1 MSMMLAAKFGM
12 KLSAIKEGIECALT
26 EYLYYHALTP
36 YYDALTPSHPSP
48 LQPTPK
54 THSGGQGQFGA
65 ISPSDWKVPG
75 TSPVGENSFGKAD
88 GADEPWF
95 SEAVSTV
102 EMDLAKGAE
111 TMEAFTM
118 QAADF
123 KVAKFADTKPYDW
136 KSNDAGKKELIEA
149 LGGLAKFLDAGDKP
163 IAAAWDKLHPDPVK
177 VEAEKKKAEVAAKK
191 KAEEAAA
198 KKAEEAEAK

>member
-1 MSMMLAAKFGM
+1 M
-12 KLSAIKEGIECALT
+12 KLVALSLLVPVANAWVVSPSLSSRTSLKAVEGSGMNNGYVPASAG
-26 EYLYYHALTP
+26 
-36 YYDALTPSHPSP
+36 D
-48 LQPTPK
+48 
-54 THSGGQGQFGA
+54 GGQGQFGA

-177 VEAEKKKAEVAAKK
+177 VEAEKKKAEEAAKK

>member
-1 MSMMLAAKFGM
+1 M
-12 KLSAIKEGIECALT
+12 KLSSVEGSGMNNGYVPAS
-26 EYLYYHALTP
+26 AG
-36 YYDALTPSHPSP
+36 D
-48 LQPTPK
+48 
-54 THSGGQGQFGA
+54 GGQGQFGA

-102 EMDLAKGAE
+102 EMDLQKGAE

-123 KVAKFADTKPYDW
+123 KIAKFAETSPYDF
-136 KSNDAGKKELIEA
+136 KGAEAAKKELIES
-149 LGGLAKFLDAGDKP
+149 LGGLDKFLDTGDKQ
-163 IAAAWDKLHPDPVK
+163 IAKAWDKLHPDPAV
-177 VEAEKKKAEVAAKK
+177 VAAEKKKAEAAAKK

-198 KKAEEAEAK
+198 KKAETEAKKAETEAK